1 VTNKERIRNSIRLLD
16 QYIDELNKIFPEN
29 YDEYKKSLIIRRS
42 SERQIQIIIEQI
54 NDICAM
60 LYRFVCSD
68 IARDE
73 LSILEKL
80 SEHCLSTE
88 LCEKIR
94 HMKGF
99 RNILVHGYTSL
110 NDALVYNNIFHG
122 RADIY
127 QFMEEVEDCLKKLH

>member
-1 VTNKERIRNSIRLLD
+1 
-16 QYIDELNKIFPEN
+16 
-29 YDEYKKSLIIRRS
+29 
-42 SERQIQIIIEQI
+42 
-54 NDICAM
+54 M
-60 LYRFVCSD
+60 LYRYVCSG
-68 IARDE
+68 IAGDE

-122 RADIY
+122 RAYIY
-127 QFMEEVEDCLKKLH
+127 QFMEEVEDCLKNYTNRYRFRGIDISNLTPFPSFSFSNRKSGN